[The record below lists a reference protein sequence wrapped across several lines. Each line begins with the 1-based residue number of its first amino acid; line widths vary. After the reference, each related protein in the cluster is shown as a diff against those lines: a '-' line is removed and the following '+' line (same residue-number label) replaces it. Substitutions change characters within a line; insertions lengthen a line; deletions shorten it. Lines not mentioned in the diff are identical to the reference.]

1 MTRTA
6 SHARCAIVEPTAMMH
21 VQNYAGSQINVAIAE
36 KAPLDDWKYSR
47 GWHEDL
53 SALIVQQ

>member
-36 KAPLDDWKYSR
+36 KAPLDD
-47 GWHEDL
+47 
-53 SALIVQQ
+53 